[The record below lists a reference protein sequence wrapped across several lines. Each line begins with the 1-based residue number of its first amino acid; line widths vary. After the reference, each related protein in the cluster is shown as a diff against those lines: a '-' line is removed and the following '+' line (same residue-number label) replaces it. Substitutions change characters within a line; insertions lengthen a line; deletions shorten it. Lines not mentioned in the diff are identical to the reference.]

1 MLNIATVISLIKQ
14 YGGADPAVIEAK
26 VQDWLDAH
34 PEATTT
40 VQDGSIT
47 EQKLA
52 TSIAQKLGLVTQL
65 SDEIDDIGSDV
76 TDLKSA
82 VTKTDNI
89 INSAI
94 AYQFD
99 LDWKS
104 GKYIIASNGNVGNA
118 TGYACTEEYYP
129 VTAGQ
134 QLQVNLYAN
143 GYNECTVAFYNESK
157 VFSDYITGTEETI
170 ITVPSDGYARF
181 TTKTSKIS
189 TDDAYVKNYIVSE
202 TVTDNFT
209 YFGIDR
215 GVDICGETVNNAYCK
230 TPVIRKE
237 YKGNLNRQKRFLA
250 IGFDDLRASDINM
263 IMPLFE
269 KYRARA
275 TFNKVYNNSEATQI
289 EKYRTE
295 RIFMGEHELGDH
307 TFLHYSFPY
316 FDPLW
321 NGQDPANPDGNQ
333 TPFPTNDDF
342 RADAGD
348 GKNVF
353 GKTLTGNV
361 NIGGVSGVTW
371 ANLTDAQCQ
380 TIRDHYSVMKNPTM
394 GVLLDTLS
402 NKYLGTS
409 GTSAG
414 SYDSNAGKYT
424 GGIFT
429 GCATSANHEVWERIL
444 ELISRYNKE
453 ALNIN
458 WDMYTWSRPGSEVSN
473 LRVTYEGASYYDPNH
488 LYLESPQTR
497 FVSSLTG
504 EDRSWTD
511 ALLNCGYKVSHDYP
525 VTANMNYYWVSR
537 QMYFNAFLSKRDAI
551 ANMTNKTVNYTTLET
566 AYPESFF
573 TGTKSKAAQM
583 YDVSNGQ
590 FRKFVEELRK
600 NTANGLIGGEMIDS
614 TDNYSFRVFFENAL
628 RYCQS
633 AGIELITKA
642 EAYNIAF
649 ENVISDGN
657 LIGNENLRNTAQE
670 FIKDSENMPTNPDG
684 YVGNCSVTY
693 DANGIPTLV
702 TNGETYFIVFGAPY
716 GKLKFTADVK
726 GTGTIKFRGIKN
738 NKEIAAG
745 DYQHTLLSTITV
757 DSASDFTA
765 QENVF
770 TVPMAPIESYEPYY
784 EGYGNRICA
793 VKIIYSAGL
802 EVKNIR
808 MVVN

>member
-1 MLNIATVISLIKQ
+1 MSNIPLKTITFPGLDDTYTIPQVDDTLLTA
-14 YGGADPAVIEAK
+14 GAAADAK
-26 VQDWLDAH
+26 K
-34 PEATTT
+34 T
-40 VQDGSIT
+40 G
-47 EQKLA
+47 
-52 TSIAQKLGLVTQL
+52 
-65 SDEIDDIGSDV
+65 DEI
-76 TDLKSA
+76 TDLKEALTDVNADFSA
-82 VTKTDNI
+82 LNETVNDIRNTLI
-89 INSAI
+89 E
-94 AYQFD
+94 YQFD
-99 LDWKS
+99 LIWTNS
-104 GKYIIASNGNVGNA
+104 KYIIASNGTVGNA
-118 TGYACTEEYYP
+118 SGYACTEGYYP
-129 VTAGQ
+129 VEANQ
-134 QLQVNLYAN
+134 QLMVNLYAN
-143 GYNECTVAFYNESK
+143 GFNECTVAFYDESK
-157 VFSDYITGTEETI
+157 SFLSYITGTGESI
-170 ITVPSDGYARF
+170 ITVPSNGYARF
-181 TTKTSKIS
+181 TTNTSRI
-189 TDDAYVKNYIVSE
+189 TTADAYVRNYIEDE
-202 TVTDNFT
+202 TPSDNFT
-209 YFGIDR
+209 CFGIDR
-215 GVDICGETVNNAYCK
+215 SVDVCGETVSDVYCK
-230 TPVIRKE
+230 TPIIHKA
-237 YKGNLNRQKRFLA
+237 YNGNLNRQKRFLS
-250 IGFDDLRASDINM
+250 IGFDDLRTSDINM

-275 TFNKVYNNSEATQI
+275 TFNKVYNNSESSPS
-289 EKYRTE
+289 EKFRTE
-295 RIFMGEHELGDH
+295 RVFMGDHELGDH

-321 NGQDPANPDGNQ
+321 NGQNPSSLDGTQ

-353 GKTLTGNV
+353 GKTLTANV

-380 TIRDHYSVMKNPTM
+380 TIREHYSVMKNPTM
-394 GVLLDTLS
+394 SVLLDTLS

-453 ALNIN
+453 ELNIN

-473 LRVTYEGASYYDPNH
+473 LRVTYDSASYYDPDH

-504 EDRSWTD
+504 ESRSWTD

-525 VTANMNYYWVSR
+525 VTGNTNYRWMSR
-537 QMYFNAFLSKRDAI
+537 QMYFDASLSKRDAI
-551 ANMTNKTVNYTTLET
+551 AVMTNKTVNYATLET

-573 TGTKSKAAQM
+573 SGTKSKAAQM
-583 YDVSNGQ
+583 YDVSGQ
-590 FRKFVEELRK
+590 FRSFIENLRT
-600 NTANGLIGGEMIDS
+600 NTANGLICGEMIDS

-628 RYCQS
+628 RYCQL

-642 EAYNIAF
+642 EAYSIAF
-649 ENVISDGN
+649 ENTVDDGN
-657 LIGNENLRNTAQE
+657 LIGNKNLRNTAAE
-670 FIKDSENMPTNPDG
+670 FITDSTNMPTNPDG
-684 YVGNCSVTY
+684 YVGSCSVSS
-693 DANGIPTLV
+693 DSNGIPVLV
-702 TNGETYFIVFGAPY
+702 TSGETYFIVFGAPY

-726 GTGTIKFRGIKN
+726 GTGTIKFRGIRN

-745 DYQHTLLSTITV
+745 DYQHTLLSTITI
-757 DSASDFTA
+757 DSASDYTT
-765 QENVF
+765 QENTF
-770 TVPMAPIESYEPYY
+770 TVPMDALENYEPYY

-802 EVKNIR
+802 EVKNIC
-808 MVVN
+808 MTAE